1 VSIIPKGLGVKKID
15 LLQNKL
21 FLAGSIKISNDD
33 TENLIKNNAL
43 IYREIGSG
51 TRQTMENHIAKYK
64 NFSHKKI
71 ELTSNE
77 AVKQALLA
85 ELGISIMPLIGM
97 RNELQNDELK
107 IIPTAGLPI
116 VTNWSVIWLKSKKHT
131 PVSLAFL
138 DYLSENKER
147 IISEKFNWYE
157 RY

>member
-1 VSIIPKGLGVKKID
+1 MI
-15 LLQNKL
+15 
-21 FLAGSIKISNDD
+21 FR
-33 TENLIKNNAL
+33 EN
-43 IYREIGSG
+43 GSG
-51 TRQTMENHIAKYK
+51 TRQMMESFFTSKHDNAT
-64 NFSHKKI
+64 KKI
-71 ELTSNE
+71 ALTSNE
-77 AVKQALLA
+77 AVKQALIA
-85 ELGISIMPLIGM
+85 GLGISIMPLIGM
-97 RNELQNDELK
+97 KNELQNDELK